1 MAMDTLTEVRRSFA
15 ELTGYSEPNPMQLAM
30 WEAIAVP
37 EHLGVGLLLKGPTGS
52 GKTEAVAVPAIA
64 TGRRLIMVYPTRSLV
79 DDQVTRFGAMLQ
91 RWSAEQSGHPVTLTI
106 DTGAQSHRYV
116 YRDGHA
122 EHAAGNASRHLYHG
136 DVIITTLDKFLYR
149 FFGYGEPKKAY
160 TFPLRINYGLKDALI
175 CFDEAHSYDA
185 VAFTNFSRLV
195 RILYERGRDLVLMTA
210 TMPEAKQ
217 KRHLDFLEVVD
228 YVEDDANATSL
239 TAHSRQVSNQT
250 QYPERV
256 LKLLP
261 VEIAEDVDPENN
273 SLVDALI
280 DEASA
285 NIEAG
290 RRMIVTA
297 ERVEDAVLVWRALK
311 QRFADRA
318 PVLLY
323 HGRLSDEQRR
333 KVYSRLKDIDSADGD
348 YLLVSTSAIEV
359 GCDLDAHVLITQLC
373 DPDRLVQRIG
383 RCNRRKR
390 IAGALVVVV
399 GNSIPAW
406 LTSLEPLDFSLYWE
420 ELQKQNGS
428 AIVPQ
433 PLLACLKSD
442 PRIDYRV
449 EMMFDMLY
457 EYVYDAKLENKPLH
471 DKGFVITRDWEP
483 SFTLYTGVNDKGK
496 LLDAVSVPMR
506 RCKAKSGEAVDNDW
520 YICKRAF
527 SPTEERFVEQPLGRW
542 ECAYSVDAIA
552 CPTTTLF
559 DFNPEEGWVQLPKL
573 FNYGYTKGYR
583 RVLVREVDD
592 EAKAQLWYI
601 ADTQDSYEA
610 TALSVQVEAE
620 EPEQS
625 NNSDEDD

>member
-1 MAMDTLTEVRRSFA
+1 MVMDTLTEAKHSFA
-15 ELTGYSEPNPMQLAM
+15 ALTGFSEPNPMQLAM
-30 WEAIAVP
+30 WQAISASK
-37 EHLGVGLLLKGPTGS
+37 ELGVGLLLKGPTGS

-64 TGRRLIMVYPTRSLV
+64 AGRRLIMVYPTRSLV
-79 DDQVTRFGAMLQ
+79 DDQVTRFGFMLR
-91 RWSAEQSGHPVTLTI
+91 RWSAFQSKHPVTLTI

-116 YRDGHA
+116 YRNGQE
-122 EHAAGNASRHLYHG
+122 EHTSGNTSRHLYHG

-160 TFPLRINYGLKDALI
+160 TYPLRINFGLKNALI
-175 CFDEAHSYDA
+175 CFDEAHSYEA
-185 VAFTNFSRLV
+185 VAFTNFSKLV

-217 KRHLDFLEVVD
+217 KKHLDFLEVLD
-228 YVEDDANATSL
+228 YVEDDANV
-239 TAHSRQVSNQT
+239 TALAEHNRRISDQP
-250 QYPERV
+250 QYPDRT

-261 VEIAEDVDPENN
+261 IEIKEDIDPENN

-285 NIEAG
+285 KFSSN

-311 QRFADRA
+311 QRISNQA

-323 HGRLSDEQRR
+323 HGRLSDDQRN
-333 KVYSRLKDIDSADGD
+333 KVYSQLKEIDSADGN
-348 YLLVSTSAIEV
+348 YLLVSTAAIEV

-390 IAGALVVVV
+390 IADALVVVV

-406 LTSLEPLDFSLYWE
+406 LTALEQQDFSHYWE

-442 PRIDYRV
+442 PKIDYRV

-483 SFTLYTGVNDKGK
+483 SLTLYTGVSDKGK

-506 RCKAKSGEAVDNDW
+506 RCKAKSEESVERDW
-520 YICKRAF
+520 NISKRTF
-527 SPTEERFVEQPLGRW
+527 SPTEERFVEQQLGRW
-542 ECAYSVDAIA
+542 ECAYTVDAIA

-559 DFNPEEGWVQLPKL
+559 DFDPEEGWVQLPRL
-573 FNYGYTKGYR
+573 FNYSYTSGYR

-592 EAKAQLWYI
+592 EGKSQLWYI
-601 ADTQDSYEA
+601 ADMQDPYEA
-610 TALSVQVEAE
+610 AVSSTQTEAL
-620 EPEQS
+620 EPES
-625 NNSDEDD
+625 ESSDEED

>member
-1 MAMDTLTEVRRSFA
+1 MDTLTEARRSFA
-15 ELTGYSEPNPMQLAM
+15 ALTGYSEPNPMQLAM
-30 WEAIAVP
+30 WQAIAVP
-37 EHLGVGLLLKGPTGS
+37 EELGVGLLLKGPTGS
-52 GKTEAVAVPAIA
+52 GKTEAVAAPAIA
-64 TGRRLIMVYPTRSLV
+64 AGRRLIMVYPTRSLV
-79 DDQVTRFGAMLQ
+79 DDQVKRFGVMLQ
-91 RWSAEQSGHPVTLTI
+91 RWSAQQSRHPVTLTI

-116 YRDGHA
+116 YRDGQA
-122 EHAAGNASRHLYHG
+122 EHTSGNASRHLYHG

-160 TFPLRINYGLKDALI
+160 TYPLRINYGLKNALI

-217 KRHLDFLEVVD
+217 KKHLDFLEVVD
-228 YVEDDANATSL
+228 YVEDEANAAAL
-239 TAHSRQVSNQT
+239 AAHSRKVSEQL
-250 QYPERV
+250 QHPERT

-261 VEIAEDVDPENN
+261 IEIAEDADPENN
-273 SLVDALI
+273 SLVDVLI

-285 NIEAG
+285 NFATT

-297 ERVEDAVLVWRALK
+297 ERVEDAVLVWRVLK
-311 QRFADRA
+311 LRFSNQA

-333 KVYSRLKDIDSADGD
+333 KVYSQLKDIDSADGN

-390 IAGALVVVV
+390 IADARVIVI

-406 LTSLEPLDFSLYWE
+406 LTALDQQGFSQYWG
-420 ELQKQNGS
+420 ELQKQNGF
-428 AIVPQ
+428 AIAPQ
-433 PLLACLKSD
+433 PLLACLKSE
-442 PRIDYRV
+442 PQIDYRV

-471 DKGFVITRDWEP
+471 DKGFVVTRDWEP
-483 SFTLYTGVNDKGK
+483 SLTLYTGVGDKGK

-506 RCKAKSGEAVDNDW
+506 RCKAKSGESVERDW
-520 YICKRAF
+520 YICKRTF
-527 SPTEERFVEQPLGRW
+527 SATEEKFIEQQLGRW
-542 ECAYSVDAIA
+542 ECAYTVDAIA
-552 CPTTTLF
+552 CPVTTLF
-559 DFNPEEGWVQLPKL
+559 DFNPEEGWVQLPRL
-573 FNYGYTKGYR
+573 FNYGYTSGYR
-583 RVLVREVDD
+583 KVLVRQIDD
-592 EAKAQLWYI
+592 EGKSQLWYI
-601 ADTQDSYEA
+601 ADMQDSYEA
-610 TALSVQVEAE
+610 AALSVQAEAE
-620 EPEQS
+620 EPE
-625 NNSDEDD
+625 NEPSDEDD